1 MAFGFI
7 VSVSAHERSDVTS
20 VHWNVNVETTGVPG
34 DSLSPSAGGA
44 SQTMASMLL
53 RKWKC
58 SSIFVDL

>member
-1 MAFGFI
+1 MNVG
-7 VSVSAHERSDVTS
+7 SDVTS

-34 DSLSPSAGGA
+34 DSLSPSAGA